1 MAPSSAPA
9 KADFLDRAGLW
20 LLESGIQEA
29 GGGVARYY
37 LADERENR
45 AVSTEI
51 TGYAVSTFTYL
62 YSLTGNRK
70 FLASA
75 IRAASFLTRVAWDS
89 KRRLFPFEC
98 SG

>member
-20 LLESGIQEA
+20 LLQSGIQEA

-37 LADERENR
+37 LADKRENR

-51 TGYAVSTFTYL
+51 TGYAVS
-62 YSLTGNRK
+62 
-70 FLASA
+70 A
-75 IRAASFLTRVAWDS
+75 
-89 KRRLFPFEC
+89 
-98 SG
+98 